1 MYEDST
7 FLCDA
12 CRSNK
17 PARYKIQLCSDEI
30 PSQVT
35 LHVGSECYRK
45 GQMYHRFYHFELHMY
60 NKVKEQVVT
69 EMMSKRFDT
78 ETMYAY
84 LVETGFTKRVYKY
97 IYYCGGED
105 WG

>member
-1 MYEDST
+1 MYEDSM
-7 FLCDA
+7 FQCDA

-17 PARYKIQLCSDEI
+17 PAKYKITLCSDEI

-60 NKVKEQVVT
+60 NKVKEQVVVVT
-69 EMMSKRFDT
+69 EMKSKRFDT
-78 ETMYAY
+78 ETMYAH
-84 LVETGFTKRVYKY
+84 LIETGFTKRV
-97 IYYCGGED
+97 
-105 WG
+105 

>member
-1 MYEDST
+1 M
-7 FLCDA
+7 FQCDA

-17 PARYKIQLCSDEI
+17 PAKYKITLCSDEI

-60 NKVKEQVVT
+60 NKVKEQVAVVT
-69 EMMSKRFDT
+69 EMKSKRFDI
-78 ETMYAY
+78 ETMYAH
-84 LVETGFTKRVYKY
+84 LIETGFTKRVLLL
-97 IYYCGGED
+97 IGRFFFNLF
-105 WG
+105 